1 MNRRFINTIINKK
14 TDFTL
19 ENDKKTLAESFLDS
33 LRGSL
38 LEADTTPER
47 DERLQKHKE
56 HLIDTLKKVAKD
68 GIAKLE
74 EIHSDDECLSD
85 DEFFDPNKP
94 LLATAALHSALESH
108 TFGSPAWDEKE
119 KKSKKEAETD
129 APTPSQSDMTAP
141 PQPTNGGTSA
151 SSASTGSGGSD
162 LDAIKSQIDAL

>member
-1 MNRRFINTIINKK
+1 MNKRFVNTILRKK
-14 TDFTL
+14 TVLDVEQKETP
-19 ENDKKTLAESFLDS
+19 TLAESFLES

-68 GIAKLE
+68 GITKLE
-74 EIHSDDECLSD
+74 EIHGDDECLSD

-94 LLATAALHSALESH
+94 LLATAALHSALEAH

-119 KKSKKEAETD
+119 KKNKKEAETD
-129 APTPSQSDMTAP
+129 TPVTQTDASVNSQP
-141 PQPTNGGTSA
+141 A
-151 SSASTGSGGSD
+151 SGETGVTSASTGSSGSD

>member
-1 MNRRFINTIINKK
+1 MNRRFINTIIKKK
-14 TDFTL
+14 TDLTL
-19 ENDKKTLAESFLDS
+19 ENEQKTLAESFLES

-38 LEADTTPER
+38 IEADTTPER

-119 KKSKKEAETD
+119 KKSKKETEI
-129 APTPSQSDMTAP
+129 
-141 PQPTNGGTSA
+141 GTSA
-151 SSASTGSGGSD
+151 VSSEVKTGITLNNTSQTAGTTKSENSTTD
-162 LDAIKSQIDAL
+162 LEAVKNQIDALG